1 MLAKQ
6 LINNSIIPLNLDDT
20 FATGLSLMDD
30 YRTSH
35 IPVIKDTEFLGLLS
49 EKDIYELNDF
59 DSPISKHL
67 TQLQHHYVYDYQH
80 IYDVLRLA
88 SEIQITLI
96 PVLDQNSNYFGCIT
110 LQKLLGNFAGII
122 SVNNPGSI
130 IILELSYNDYSLSEI
145 AQIVES
151 NDAKVLSL
159 FITSFPDSTKI
170 ELTLKLNIMNVAP
183 VIQTFN
189 RYDYFVKAS
198 YNEDTEIDDLK
209 QRYDSLMKF
218 LDI

>member
-20 FATGLSLMDD
+20 SATGLSLMDD

-35 IPVIKDTEFLGLLS
+35 IPVVNESEFLGLIS
-49 EKDIYELNDF
+49 EKDIYDMNDF
-59 DSPISKHL
+59 ESTMRMHISHL
-67 TQLQHHYVYDYQH
+67 QNHYVYDYQH
-80 IYDVLRLA
+80 IYDVLRIA
-88 SEIQITLI
+88 SEMNLTLI
-96 PVLDQNSNYFGCIT
+96 PVVDEKSKYLGCIT
-110 LQKLLGNFAGII
+110 LQQLLNSFAGII
-122 SVNNPGSI
+122 SVNNPGGI
-130 IILELSYNDYSLSEI
+130 IVLELSYNDYSLSEI

-151 NDAKVLSL
+151 NDAKVISL
-159 FITSFPDSTKI
+159 FITSFPESTKI
-170 ELTLKLNIMNVAP
+170 EVTLKLNVINMAP

-198 YNEDTEIDDLK
+198 YTENTEFDYLK